1 MVGTLDEWS
10 TPAIETQY
18 GQLLGAGYNEV
29 VFDVSGALEVD
40 ESGAI
45 ALTHLWADCA
55 TVACYAGSGPSSGFA
70 DDSIQ
75 RGILAVRAM

>member
-18 GQLLGAGYNEV
+18 EQLLCAGYNEV

-45 ALTHLWADCA
+45 ALTQLWAKLRNCG
-55 TVACYAGSGPSSGFA
+55 VSCR
-70 DDSIQ
+70 I
-75 RGILAVRAM
+75 RA